1 MIPASL
7 AIDSKLPWVGTTIF
21 TVMSKLAVDCGAIN
35 LSQGFPDFQ
44 AEPALFEAV
53 TRAMNEGRNQYP
65 PMAGMPE
72 LRQAIAGKVE
82 SLYGARY
89 DADHEITVT
98 AGATQALFTAI
109 AAFVRGGDE
118 VIVFAP
124 FYDSYVPA
132 IETVGGRAVYSRLRF
147 PDYRPDWDEVRA
159 LITPR
164 TRMIIVNSPNNP
176 AGSLLDAGDLEAL
189 AELTRDTDIVVLAD
203 EVYEHIV
210 FDGQRHL
217 SVAAHPQLSTRSI
230 VVSSFGKTYHITGWK
245 VGYVLGAADLM
256 TEFRKVHQFNVFT
269 VNTPCQIGIAEYMRD
284 PARHLGLAAF
294 YQHKRDFFREQL
306 RGTRFELLPCRGTY
320 FQLARYDTV
329 SDLPDRD
336 FAIWLTRE
344 IGVAVIPVSVF
355 YNDGRDD
362 RVVRF
367 CFAKQESTLA
377 AAGERLRR
385 L

>member
-1 MIPASL
+1 MISSSP

-21 TVMSKLAVDCGAIN
+21 TVMSKLAADCGAIN

-44 AEPALFEAV
+44 AEPALFEA
-53 TRAMNEGRNQYP
+53 TMRAMKEGRNQYP

-72 LRQAIAGKVE
+72 LRAAIAGKVS
-82 SLYGARY
+82 SLYGVRY
-89 DADHEITVT
+89 DADQEITVT

-124 FYDSYVPA
+124 CYDSYVPA
-132 IETVGGRAVYSRLRF
+132 IETVGGRAVYAQLGF
-147 PDYRPDWDEVRA
+147 PSYKPDWDQVRA

-176 AGSLLDAGDLEAL
+176 AGSLLDAEDLDAL
-189 AELTRDTDIVVLAD
+189 ADLTRDTDIIVLSD

-210 FDGQRHL
+210 YDGACHA
-217 SVAAHPQLSTRSI
+217 SVAAHPQLATRSI

-245 VGYVLGAADLM
+245 IGYVLAAAELM
-256 TEFRKVHQFNVFT
+256 AEFRKVHQFNVFT
-269 VNTPCQIGIAEYMRD
+269 VNTPCQLGIAAYMHD

-294 YQHKRDFFREQL
+294 YQHKRDFFREQM
-306 RGTRFELLPCRGTY
+306 RGSRFELLPCRGTY
-320 FQLARYDTV
+320 FQLARYAAI
-329 SDLPDRD
+329 SDKPDRE
-336 FAIWLTRE
+336 FAMWLTRE
-344 IGVAVIPVSVF
+344 VGVAVIPVSVF
-355 YNDGRDD
+355 YPDERDD

-367 CFAKQESTLA
+367 CFAKQETTLA
-377 AAGERLRR
+377 SAGERLRR
-385 L
+385 V